1 MSRVKRFLL
10 RCLEGVPSLTIES
23 EKEEELLN
31 KLTDTISKYDME
43 LPAMLVLTP
52 FTPVSTVLTQ
62 IYLITFVPFL
72 EVLGIGG
79 YEYAALFNKKENV
92 KRLLNKLDDVK
103 RAKSL

>member
-1 MSRVKRFLL
+1 MSRFKRFLL
-10 RCLEGVPSLTIES
+10 KSLEGVPSLTIDP
-23 EKEEELLN
+23 EKEEELIN

-43 LPAMLVLTP
+43 LPAMLLLAP
-52 FTPVSTVLTQ
+52 FAPLSTVLTQ

-72 EVLGIGG
+72 EVLGIKG

-92 KRLLNKLDDVK
+92 KRLLNKLEDKK